1 MKPPDVIRIQHM
13 LAAVND
19 ALQFSKGRSRKD
31 LENDRIFALA
41 IIKCIEII
49 GEAASK
55 VSNESRDKY
64 PDIPWLDII
73 NMRNRMIHA
82 YHDVNLDIVWATI
95 IKDLP
100 PLSKDLQNILTSEFD
115 SNF

>member
-41 IIKCIEII
+41 IIK
-49 GEAASK
+49 
-55 VSNESRDKY
+55 
-64 PDIPWLDII
+64 
-73 NMRNRMIHA
+73 
-82 YHDVNLDIVWATI
+82 
-95 IKDLP
+95 
-100 PLSKDLQNILTSEFD
+100 
-115 SNF
+115 